1 MLKILN
7 IDKPPGWSSFDV
19 IRWVRRRYQEKKAG
33 HLGTLDPL
41 ATGVLPVFLGKATK
55 LISLFNEQD
64 KVYRA
69 TIRLGVRTDT
79 FDAEGQILAEHDPS
93 GVSETEVKDWLQAHL
108 GWQEQPTPSFS
119 AVKLQGVPAYRL
131 ARRGEDLE
139 LPSRKVCFEALILE
153 NFAPPEVV
161 VTVHC
166 SKGTYIRSLA
176 EQLGQALGVGAHLS
190 ALRRLRCGSRFLI
203 EGAQTLEQLA
213 QTELPWMDSSRLLSD
228 LPWLA
233 LPQSDRERVRQG
245 QPIWLAPEAEPDPS
259 RSANSSW
266 YQVGNGE
273 ELWALGSLKSD
284 ERGLCFQPNKVLI

>member
-1 MLKILN
+1 M
-7 IDKPPGWSSFDV
+7 
-19 IRWVRRRYQEKKAG
+19 
-33 HLGTLDPL
+33 
-41 ATGVLPVFLGKATK
+41 FLGKATK